1 MRIQNIA
8 NKIKELGGT
17 YDTATYLRKDNRHI
31 VELTGKLGVY
41 EIEAIDFVAVSALFT
56 DADTSSISVRREGDT
71 SWVVH
76 RTINALDQ
84 LAPRGAV

>member
-8 NKIKELGGT
+8 NKIKALGGT
-17 YDTATYLRKDNRHI
+17 YDTVTHLRKDNRY
-31 VELTGKLGVY
+31 VLELRGKLGVY
-41 EIEAIDFVAVSALFT
+41 EVEAIDFVSPSALFT
-56 DADTSSISVRREGDT
+56 DADTSSISVRRDGDV

-84 LAPRGAV
+84 LAPKGV